1 MKSFLLYKR
10 NITYLNIILS
20 IAIFFAS
27 LFLIRDLILFSS
39 KEKNGPKNMKETSSV
54 SKEPPMKNRIED
66 YKMILSNNPFG
77 ISGGEIRSLNMS
89 LNFNNKDSHNKE
101 VDILLL
107 GTVSG
112 PKELSY
118 AIFADSKGKQ
128 EIFKIG
134 ESVFGIGILKA
145 VKEDRV
151 LIKNDARV
159 IEIPFE
165 ELKIKEIKKGDSEAM
180 LPNNF
185 FARKIGSGHYVVD
198 QNKIQQMIANP
209 TQMMTDARLKPNV
222 VNGKEEGFILSE
234 VKPGGI
240 YSALGLQNGD
250 ILLRINE
257 YDISNPERALQAF
270 TALRGLDRI
279 QLDLIRNGA
288 KMTMTYQIK

>member
-180 LPNNF
+180 LLNNF

>member
-1 MKSFLLYKR
+1 MKPFLLSKR

-39 KEKNGPKNMKETSSV
+39 KEKNGPKSTKKPSSI
-54 SKEPPMKNRIED
+54 SNEFSMKNRIED
-66 YKMILSNNPFG
+66 YKMILTNNPFG
-77 ISGGEIRSLNMS
+77 ISGGEIKSLNMS
-89 LNFNNKDSHNKE
+89 LNFNNKDLQNKE

-107 GTVSG
+107 GTASG

-128 EIFKIG
+128 EVFKIG

-145 VKEDRV
+145 VRKDRV
-151 LIKNDARV
+151 FIKNDIRV

-165 ELKIKEIKKGDSEAM
+165 ELKIKEVIKGTSEKV
-180 LPNNF
+180 LSNTTF
-185 FARKIGSGHYVVD
+185 TRKIGSTHYIVAQD
-198 QNKIQQMIANP
+198 KIQQMIANP
-209 TQMMTDARLKPNV
+209 TQMMTDARLRPNV
-222 VNGKEEGFILSE
+222 VNGREEGFILSE

-257 YDISNPERALQAF
+257 YDISDPERALQAF